1 MLGIGLIEHEG
12 NEKLMGGPLESFVG
26 KSKRY
31 IVFKPGFV
39 DRKTTSKKL
48 ANVFSEDLSTVERLL
63 PSGGFEKVNSYGI
76 EIVLD

>member
-1 MLGIGLIEHEG
+1 MLAIGIIDYEG
-12 NEKLMGGPLESFVG
+12 KEKLMGGPVESFAG

-39 DRKTTSKKL
+39 DRKIVSKKL
-48 ANVFSEDLSTVERLL
+48 GNAFSEDLSTVERLL

-76 EIVLD
+76 EVVLD